1 MAGSLNRVTG
11 ETVTQAAFLGD
22 KLAIEILR
30 EAGRY
35 LGIGLAVL
43 MNVLNPEMI
52 VLGGGVIHSA
62 PAIFWQSMRRSLR
75 KEAWPKAIEIA
86 HSLRQNRIACEI
98 DFEEKSFK
106 AQFRR
111 ADKLGCTH
119 AVILGENEV
128 KEGKVQVKDMAKKTQ
143 MEIPFNTLVDHLKN
157 GPATI

>member
-1 MAGSLNRVTG
+1 MLKEKHRPPPSTKVY
-11 ETVTQAAFLGD
+11 VMFLG
-22 KLAIEILR
+22 R
-30 EAGRY
+30 
-35 LGIGLAVL
+35 
-43 MNVLNPEMI
+43 
-52 VLGGGVIHSA
+52 
-62 PAIFWQSMRRSLR
+62 
-75 KEAWPKAIEIA
+75 EAWPKAIEIA
-86 HSLRQNRIACEI
+86 HSLRQNGIACEI